1 MAYIDCDKCSHGKVC
16 AYRHQYD
23 DHIVTCSHWKPVAEA
38 RKLTHQ
44 KIVSELDGAD
54 VFLRGR
60 ATSKTASLNEYDIE
74 VLLGIAN
81 VCDEAADFIQ
91 RRDAEI
97 KELQSEIK
105 ILKDSNI
112 NLHELYQNEK
122 EKVAKAKQKA
132 IDIGRALKTAKAEA
146 FKEFAERLCDGRVSN
161 DPVVIAADALLKE
174 MTEEAHYEI
183 RKDLADL

>member
-23 DHIVTCSHWKPVAEA
+23 DHIVTCSHWKPVAEE

-91 RRDAEI
+91 R
-97 KELQSEIK
+97 
-105 ILKDSNI
+105 
-112 NLHELYQNEK
+112 
-122 EKVAKAKQKA
+122 QKA
-132 IDIGRALKTAKAEA
+132 ENERLRIDSTYADNFARDLCEKRLLNGKEIADFGDLQEYIEDQKAEA
-146 FKEFAERLCDGRVSN
+146 IKAFAVRLKEPFEIFTDARE
-161 DPVVIAADALLKE
+161 ADALYMVGLIDTLVKE
-174 MTEEAHYEI
+174 MTEDT
-183 RKDLADL
+183 K

>member
-1 MAYIDCDKCSHGKVC
+1 MAYIDCDKCSHGSVC

-23 DHIVTCSHWKPVAEA
+23 DHIVTCSHWKPVAEE

-91 RRDAEI
+91 RQKAENERLTETSEEAVSCFHRMESLYNI
-97 KELQSEIK
+97 KCMEL
-105 ILKDSNI
+105 
-112 NLHELYQNEK
+112 
-122 EKVAKAKQKA
+122 KVAKTEAIISFAK
-132 IDIGRALKTAKAEA
+132 
-146 FKEFAERLCDGRVSN
+146 RLCDGRVSN

-174 MTEEAHYEI
+174 MTEGTHYEV

>member
-1 MAYIDCDKCSHGKVC
+1 MAYIDCDKCSHGCVC

-91 RRDAEI
+91 RQKAENERLTETSEEAVSCFHRMESLYNI
-97 KELQSEIK
+97 KCMEL
-105 ILKDSNI
+105 
-112 NLHELYQNEK
+112 
-122 EKVAKAKQKA
+122 KVAK
-132 IDIGRALKTAKAEA
+132 TEA
-146 FKEFAERLCDGRVSN
+146 YKEFAERLKASAFECDVSFGYGREHYTEAVA
-161 DPVVIAADALLKE
+161 VVEIDTLVKE
-174 MTEEAHYEI
+174 MTED
-183 RKDLADL
+183 KP

>member
-23 DHIVTCSHWKPVAEA
+23 DHIVTCSYWQPVDEG
-38 RKLTHQ
+38 RKFTNQ

-60 ATSKTASLNEYDIE
+60 AASKSAPLNEYDIE

-81 VCDEAADFIQ
+81 VCDEAADFINRQ
-91 RRDAEI
+91 QAEI
-97 KELQSEIK
+97 EEK
-105 ILKDSNI
+105 SNRLREVLPI
-112 NLHELYQNEK
+112 
-122 EKVAKAKQKA
+122 VAE
-132 IDIGRALKTAKAEA
+132 LKTEA
-146 FKEFAERLCDGRVSN
+146 IKEFAERLKAKAKVNNLGDSFVYTWEISN
-161 DPVVIAADALLKE
+161 LVKE
-174 MTEEAHYEI
+174 MTEGNQDEV